1 MKLFS
6 AFVICLLLSVPSF
19 AQETFPVNGVADK
32 DPNYDAFTNAT
43 IIVDYNTKLE
53 NATLLV
59 HSGKIVDVG
68 KNVSLPAG
76 TVVHD
81 MKGKFIYP
89 SLIDIFS
96 NYGFKPVERERISDR
111 RPHMER
117 DTKGALGWNE
127 AIKPEVDAVKTF
139 TAEPKS
145 SEELRKLGFGAVL
158 TSPMDGIARGTAAFV
173 TLGTESDNETV
184 VNGKAAALYSFDKGS
199 SKQDYPGS
207 LMGAIALLRQTY
219 LDAQWY
225 KSSEGKEEYNLSLAA
240 WNNIQHFPQIFE
252 VNDWQSA
259 LRADKI
265 GDEFGVQYI
274 IKGGGDE
281 YKRAE
286 EIKKTNAKLIVP
298 LNFPE
303 AYDVEDPFDANLVS
317 YTQLKEWE
325 LAPENPAYLEK
336 NSIDFSLTAYGL
348 KKKNDFW
355 KNLRKA
361 VEYGLSK
368 KTALKAL
375 TYNPALFLGLQNE
388 VGSLKKGMLADFL
401 ITSSDLFDEKNI
413 IYENWIKGKPYEIN
427 DFDAVNISGNYSLK
441 VGDKVYK
448 LKVEGEPSK
457 PKAEIQKENDTT
469 KIAAKIS
476 VTRKLIT
483 LAFDPKDK
491 TGTIRLSGSIF
502 ENPVLLKGKGQL
514 SNGEWVDWAAEFTSD
529 VINKEEKSKGKPKLQ
544 LSDIIYP
551 FQPFGKKT
559 KPGNPKDVLIK
570 NATVWTN
577 EKEGILQNTDVY
589 LKNGKIAQIGKELK
603 PENSSIEVIDATGKQ
618 LTAGIIDEHS
628 HIAISGGVN
637 EGTQSSSAE
646 VRIGDVINSEDINI
660 YRQLSGGVVASQL
673 LHGSANPIGGQSGI
687 VKLRWGKIPEEMK
700 INGADGFIKF
710 ALGENVKQSNWGD
723 LVRERFPQT
732 RMGIEQVYVDA
743 FTRAGEYENK
753 WKVYNSLS
761 ASDKQK
767 VSPPRK
773 DLELD
778 ALLEILN
785 HKRFITCHSY
795 VQSEINMLMKVAES
809 FGFRV
814 NTFTHIL
821 EGYKVADK
829 MKQHGAGGSTFSDW
843 WAYKFEVY
851 EAIPYNAAIMH
862 DEGLTVAVNSDD
874 AEMGRRLNQEAGKSV
889 KYGGLSEVEAL
900 KLVTLNPAKL
910 LHLDKRMGSIKVG
923 KDADV
928 VLWTNDPLSVY
939 ARVQKTFVD
948 GICYFDKDEDMKMRE
963 EINKE
968 RAEIIQE
975 MIKARESGAEVK
987 KPVKKESIL
996 YNCDTVLE
1004 NYMDNE

>member
-6 AFVICLLLSVPSF
+6 AFIICLLFSIPSF
-19 AQETFPVNGVADK
+19 AQETFPVNGVADGN
-32 DPNYDAFTNAT
+32 PNYDAFTNAT
-43 IIVDYNTKLE
+43 IIVDYKTKLE
-53 NATLLV
+53 NATLLIQR
-59 HSGKIVDVG
+59 GKIIEAG
-68 KNVSLPAG
+68 ENIKFPPG

-96 NYGFKPVERERISDR
+96 NYGFKPVERERRTDR

-117 DTKGALGWNE
+117 STKGALGWNE
-127 AIKPEVDAVKTF
+127 AIKPEIDAVKIF
-139 TAEPKS
+139 TADSKA

-173 TLGTESDNETV
+173 TLGSERDNETV
-184 VNGKAAALYSFDKGS
+184 IEGKAAAVYSFDKGNS
-199 SKQDYPGS
+199 QQDYPSS

-225 KSSEGKEEYNLSLAA
+225 KNSQAKEEYNLSLEA
-240 WNNIQHFPQIFE
+240 WNNIQNLPQIFE
-252 VNDWQSA
+252 VNDWQSV

-281 YKRAE
+281 YKRAD

-298 LNFPE
+298 INFPE
-303 AYDVEDPFDANLVS
+303 AYDVEDPFDANIVS
-317 YTQLKEWE
+317 YNDLKEWE
-325 LAPENPAYLEK
+325 LAPENPSYLEK
-336 NSIDFSLTAYGL
+336 HSLDFSLTTYGL
-348 KKKNDFW
+348 KKKDEFW

-361 VEYGLSK
+361 IEYGLSEE
-368 KTALKAL
+368 TALKSL
-375 TYNPALFLGLQNE
+375 TYNPASFLGLQDK
-388 VGSLKKGMLADFL
+388 VGSLKKGMLANFL
-401 ITSSDLFDEKNI
+401 ITSSDLFDKKNI
-413 IYENWIKGKPYEIN
+413 IYENWVNGKPYSIN
-427 DFDAVNISGNYSLK
+427 DFDAININGNYLLTI
-441 VGDKVYK
+441 GDKTYK
-448 LKVEGEPSK
+448 LKIEGEQKK
-457 PKAEIQKENDTT
+457 PKAQVQRENDTT
-469 KIAAKIS
+469 KISAIIS
-476 VTRKLIT
+476 VKRKLIT
-483 LAFDPKDK
+483 LTFDPKDK
-491 TGTIRLSGSIF
+491 TGMIRLSGSIF
-502 ENPVLLKGKGQL
+502 ENPLLLKGKGQPG
-514 SNGEWVDWAAEFTSD
+514 SGEWVDWTAEFISGITGE
-529 VINKEEKSKGKPKLQ
+529 KEKSKIKPKLR
-544 LSDIIYP
+544 LTDIIYP
-551 FQPFGKKT
+551 FQPFGRKT
-559 KPGNPKDVLIK
+559 KPGNPKDVLIQ

-577 EKEGILQNTDVY
+577 EKDGILQNTDVY
-589 LKNGKIAQIGKELK
+589 LKDGKIFRIGKNLK
-603 PENSSIEVIDATGKQ
+603 PENSSVEIIDATGMQ
-618 LTAGIIDEHS
+618 LTPGIIDEHS

-687 VKLRWGKIPEEMK
+687 VKLRWGKIPDEMK

-732 RMGIEQVYVDA
+732 RMGVEQVYVDA
-743 FTRAGEYENK
+743 FTRAREYENK
-753 WKVYNSLS
+753 WKAYNSLS

-767 VSPPRK
+767 ISPPRR

-809 FGFRV
+809 FKFNV

-829 MKQHGAGGSTFSDW
+829 MKQHGAGGGSFSDW

-862 DEGLTVAVNSDD
+862 DEGVTVAINSDD

-889 KYGGLSEVEAL
+889 KYGGLSEEEAL

-910 LHLDKRMGSIKVG
+910 LHLDKRMGSIKAG

-928 VLWTNDPLSVY
+928 VLWTDDPLSVY
-939 ARVQKTFVD
+939 TKAQKTFVD
-948 GICYFDKDEDMKMRE
+948 GICYYDKDEDAKMRE

-968 RAEIIQE
+968 RAEIIQK
-975 MIKARESGAEVK
+975 MIEAKKEGEGVR
-987 KPVKKESIL
+987 KPVKKEDML
-996 YNCDTVLE
+996 YNCGTIVEDYLS
-1004 NYMDNE
+1004 N